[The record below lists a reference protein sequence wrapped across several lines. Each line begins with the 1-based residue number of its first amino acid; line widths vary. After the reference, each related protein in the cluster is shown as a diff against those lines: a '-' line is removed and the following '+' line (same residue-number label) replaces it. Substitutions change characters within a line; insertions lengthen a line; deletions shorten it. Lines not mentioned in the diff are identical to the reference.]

1 MIFGLEESIY
11 EVRLKMLKHT
21 TLEERRQRADMI
33 EVFKIVNS
41 MEGLKINHFFDLRD
55 ISSTRRHSLKVFK
68 KRFRLDWGKYM
79 LVIGWLMRGT
89 SFLKRSLV
97 AKA

>member
-33 EVFKIVNS
+33 EVFKRGNGR
-41 MEGLKINHFFDLRD
+41 EGVQIKHFFNLSNRED
-55 ISSTRRHSLKVFK
+55 SLN
-68 KRFRLDWGKYM
+68 
-79 LVIGWLMRGT
+79 T
-89 SFLKRSLV
+89 P
-97 AKA
+97 